1 MAMGINTN
9 TQSINAQRMAAKAQ
23 ESLGTSMARLS
34 SGLRVNNAKDD
45 AAGLAIADRMDAQ
58 SRGMSMA
65 IRNANDGISLT
76 QTAEGALSNMG
87 NMLQR
92 MRELTVQAGNT
103 TYTSGDISAL
113 NKEMAQLSQEVTRI
127 MGGTQFN
134 GKSVLA
140 GADASGGFSFQV
152 GANVTAGAA
161 GDQTISITS
170 ADIYAAADLSGV
182 LGSASAGGLS
192 AATGTSAANTN
203 SAMLSAIDAALK
215 TVNEKRASLGAIQSR
230 FDNTINNLN
239 TSIENQS
246 AARGRIVDADFA
258 SESANLSRAQ
268 ILQQASTAMIA
279 QANQLSQG
287 VMSLLR

>member
-1 MAMGINTN
+1 MAMGVNTN
-9 TQSINAQRMAAKAQ
+9 VQSINAQRMAMKAQ
-23 ESLGTSMARLS
+23 ESLGTSMSRLS
-34 SGLRVNNAKDD
+34 SGLRINSAKDD
-45 AAGLAIADRMDAQ
+45 SAGLAIADRMDAQ
-58 SRGMSMA
+58 SRGMTVA

-76 QTAEGALSNMG
+76 QTAEGALSNIG

-103 TYTSGDISAL
+103 TYTSGDVGAL
-113 NKEMAQLSQEVTRI
+113 NKEMAQLGAEVGRI
-127 MGGTQFN
+127 MSGTQFN
-134 GKSVLA
+134 GKTVL
-140 GADASGGFSFQV
+140 GADASAGFSFQV
-152 GANVTAGAA
+152 GANVSAGAA
-161 GDQTISITS
+161 GDQTIVIASG
-170 ADIYAAADLSGV
+170 DIYAASDLGAVVS
-182 LGSASAGGLS
+182 STSTSGGLS
-192 AATGTSAANTN
+192 AAAGSAAVGTN
-203 SAMLSAIDAALK
+203 SALLTTIDNALK
-215 TVNEKRASLGAIQSR
+215 AVNEKRASLGAIQSR

-258 SESANLSRAQ
+258 SESANLSKSQ

>member
-1 MAMGINTN
+1 MAMGVNTN
-9 TQSINAQRMAAKAQ
+9 VQSINAQRMAAKAQ

-34 SGLRVNNAKDD
+34 SGLRVNSAKDD
-45 AAGLAIADRMDAQ
+45 SAGLAIADRMDAQ
-58 SRGMSMA
+58 TRGMTVA

-76 QTAEGALSNMG
+76 QTAEGALTNIG

-92 MRELTVQAGNT
+92 MRELTVQAGNA
-103 TYTSGDISAL
+103 TYTSGDVSAL
-113 NKEMAQLSQEVTRI
+113 NKEMAQLSNEVGRI
-127 MGGTQFN
+127 MSGTQFN
-134 GKSVLA
+134 GKSIMI
-140 GADASGGFSFQV
+140 GEASAGFSFQV
-152 GANVTAGAA
+152 GANVSAGAA
-161 GDQTISITS
+161 GDQTIAVASG
-170 ADIYAAADLSGV
+170 DIFAANDLSGV
-182 LGSASAGGLS
+182 INTTSAGGLAVAS
-192 AATGTSAANTN
+192 GTAAASTN
-203 SAMLSAIDAALK
+203 SAVLTAIDNALK
-215 TVNEKRASLGAIQSR
+215 AVNEKRASLGAIQSR

-258 SESANLSRAQ
+258 VESANLSKSQ